1 MVREFIFLNANAN
14 PHLLSKICEIK
25 LGFKSNAVIWAS
37 ICYVSSI
44 QIPNSNL
51 NLNFKIILKSIL
63 IFVFV

>member
-14 PHLLSKICEIK
+14 PHLLRKICEIK

-44 QIPNSNL
+44 QIPNSKTK
-51 NLNFKIILKSIL
+51 FK
-63 IFVFV
+63 F